1 MFEAIPD
8 ASFGL
13 NYDPSHM
20 IWQQMD
26 EVAPIAEFARRIH
39 HVHAKD
45 VWIDRRKLNDV
56 GIMATPLS
64 YHRPKLP
71 GLGNVRWGHFFAALT
86 EAGYDGPVC
95 VEVEDRAY
103 ETGLEG
109 VEGALRQVAA
119 FLHQYM
125 G

>member
-8 ASFGL
+8 ANFGL
-13 NYDPSHM
+13 NYDPSHL

-26 EVAPIAEFARRIH
+26 EVAPIAEFADRLF

-45 VWIDRRKLNDV
+45 AWIDRRKLNDT
-56 GIMATPLS
+56 GILATPLS

-71 GLGNVRWGHFFAALT
+71 GLGDVRWGAFFSALT

-95 VEVEDRAY
+95 VEVEDRAF
-103 ETGLEG
+103 EG
-109 VEGALRQVAA
+109 GQESVVRALRQVAG
-119 FLHQYM
+119 FLRQFM